1 MKKRFALFCL
11 ALLTAMAAYAQEPVK
26 ICAHRGF
33 WKCEEAG
40 NAQNSLAALSEAQ
53 NQGFWGSEFDVHI
66 TKDDV
71 VVVNHDPTFHA
82 QPIQSRKYQNL
93 SKKGR
98 LANGEVLPTLD
109 SYLDQGL
116 GSPTMLVLEL
126 KTQKNRKRA
135 DKMMDDCIA
144 LLKGKGLWDPSRVMF
159 ISFDYEACKRLAAL
173 APEFTIQY
181 LEADKDPD
189 TVHADGINGID
200 YHYSA
205 FRKHPEWVERAHQL
219 GMSVNAWTVNK
230 ADDMQYL
237 IDLGVDCITTNEPLL
252 LRSLLG
258 EREEKAK

>member
-1 MKKRFALFCL
+1 MTAL
-11 ALLTAMAAYAQEPVK
+11 ALHAQEPVK

-40 NAQNSLAALSEAQ
+40 NAQNSLASLQAAQ
-53 NQGFWGSEFDVHI
+53 EQGFWGSEFDVHI
-66 TKDDV
+66 TRDNV
-71 VVVNHDPTFHA
+71 VVVNHDPVFRSKSIHGSQYA
-82 QPIQSRKYQNL
+82 SLRKQ
-93 SKKGR
+93 GR

-109 SYLDQGL
+109 SYLEQGL
-116 GSPTMLVLEL
+116 ASPTMLVLEL
-126 KTQKNRKRA
+126 KPQRSRERA
-135 DKMMDDCIA
+135 DRMMDDCIA
-144 LLKGKGLWDPSRVMF
+144 LLQEKGLWDPARVMF

-205 FRKHPEWVERAHQL
+205 FRRHPEWVARAHQL

-237 IDLGVDCITTNEPLL
+237 IDLGVDCITTNEPIL